1 MYYRKFLTYKD
12 LDTAKIVGHCVRKNL
27 PGNNR
32 GKYYAIDLKYKVRA
46 DREVSCFMELSF
58 MFSPYG
64 VRNKRESTE
73 NGQKLQWYMRFEVD
87 ESREDHRQFR
97 NTWEKLRTRIH
108 EIIEETLKKSIIVSD
123 PIYLLNQE
131 NSVNNKLP
139 SIYVKFDDHSF
150 YSTKFAIVDQ
160 HENVK
165 EVPWENLQGFSIHG
179 YPVLRVSYVYY
190 APPSNGH
197 LVVRLASCLI
207 HDLIDRRI
215 PKFSEHAMSKV
226 ASVTIEDRL
235 KMEELITKNNGEIP
249 ENQ

>member
-1 MYYRKFLTYKD
+1 
-12 LDTAKIVGHCVRKNL
+12 
-27 PGNNR
+27 
-32 GKYYAIDLKYKVRA
+32 
-46 DREVSCFMELSF
+46 
-58 MFSPYG
+58 
-64 VRNKRESTE
+64 
-73 NGQKLQWYMRFEVD
+73 
-87 ESREDHRQFR
+87 
-97 NTWEKLRTRIH
+97 
-108 EIIEETLKKSIIVSD
+108 
-123 PIYLLNQE
+123 
-131 NSVNNKLP
+131 
-139 SIYVKFDDHSF
+139 VKFDDHSF

-215 PKFSEHAMSKV
+215 PKFSEHAMSKA

-235 KMEELITKNNGEIP
+235 KMEELIAKNNGEIP